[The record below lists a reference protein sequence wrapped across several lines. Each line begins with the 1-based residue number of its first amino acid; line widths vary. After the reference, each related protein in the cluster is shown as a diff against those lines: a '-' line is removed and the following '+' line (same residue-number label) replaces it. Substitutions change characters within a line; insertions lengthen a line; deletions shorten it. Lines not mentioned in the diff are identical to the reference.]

1 MFQLVEVVRE
11 KNDGWKEGWVVVP
24 SETETDRVVF
34 VAGFEDHGVDFWR
47 ERVEE
52 RECLHC

>member
-1 MFQLVEVVRE
+1 MDL
-11 KNDGWKEGWVVVP
+11 P
-24 SETETDRVVF
+24 SETETDGVVL